1 MPNRREHDH
10 LVSKMVALG
19 VSRTEAERIVSGLS
33 PAQVSSALKDARALR
48 AIIDMDSRNR

>member
-1 MPNRREHDH
+1 MPNRREHDN

-48 AIIDMDSRNR
+48 AIIDIDSKNR